1 MTPAEA
7 QQHALDELEKLGGK
21 PVVLRPPEPVSV
33 SRHRRGD
40 RAIEGVCG
48 CHTAAGGGR
57 TARGHELL
65 HTGPAVMQ
73 FWDYLTH
80 LQWAKAQPELRRDV
94 KSADAADFYAW
105 YLGEI
110 SARTLSTTGRR
121 LEEVDPFTPALLHLE
136 RDWSLDGRPYY
147 NLWPSLL
154 PALSRLKMDADA
166 SLFTLPLDR
175 LLLRLPKAGNPL
187 EWQHGGHTWVVRTVL
202 CENTRLAHDTRPG
215 APALVIKEGEESP
228 ETVRGLTF
236 WIDAGE
242 DMTGKPVASEGP
254 AVLRRMMYKH
264 LVCVEGHSIE
274 WSFEKIPA
282 HPSTEL
288 GLAYPVEIV
297 QAVAR
302 IVCTLCL
309 MADDPQIVEPV
320 VLKDDEQKYEKT
332 LDPALVEKARRRG
345 NRGWHV
351 GKSIEVVPHVRAAS
365 PAALYW
371 TGAGRKIPKIRFRR
385 GTVVHRKKLT
395 NVPTGFW
402 ADEES

>member
-1 MTPAEA
+1 
-7 QQHALDELEKLGGK
+7 
-21 PVVLRPPEPVSV
+21 
-33 SRHRRGD
+33 
-40 RAIEGVCG
+40 
-48 CHTAAGGGR
+48 
-57 TARGHELL
+57 
-65 HTGPAVMQ
+65 MQ